1 MDLKLAGKRAAIL
14 GGSRGIGRSIAH
26 TLAAEGAAVA
36 ICARNAEQVAAEVA
50 ALKAAG
56 ATATGASVDIT
67 DGEALKA
74 WIDSVAAELGGL
86 DILVSNAG
94 AMAQGADAAGWT
106 QNFQLDVLGLVN
118 AYEAAKPHLLAAAKA
133 SGDASVVIISS
144 ISAAESD
151 APSSYGPIK
160 AALIH
165 YAKGVARQNAG
176 AGLRCN
182 VVSPGNIYFD
192 GGVWQQIE
200 KGMPDFFKAQLARN
214 PTGRMGTPQEIAD
227 AAVFLASP
235 LSAYTSGVNLIVDGA
250 ISRRVNF

>member
-133 SGDASVVIISS
+133 SGDAAVVIISS